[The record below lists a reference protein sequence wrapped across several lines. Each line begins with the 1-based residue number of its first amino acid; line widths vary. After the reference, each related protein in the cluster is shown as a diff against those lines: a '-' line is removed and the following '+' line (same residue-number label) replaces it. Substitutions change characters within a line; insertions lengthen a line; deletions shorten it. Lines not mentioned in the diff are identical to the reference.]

1 MEGPMIRK
9 INPQTILSKLK
20 LIQNEHADQIP
31 SKYLDSL
38 KCALHSNLHAYHIT
52 KETYL
57 ISTYALRQKDLN
69 NCLLLYNRCENISQ
83 YLQESLSNIRIIILC
98 QNSKHQF
105 CLHLKNS
112 VALALISRNNL
123 RFHKNF
129 CHEVSHLFA
138 LSNNKYIDEGIA
150 VFIEKAALL
159 FDNFK
164 EILKN
169 KIWLK
174 SQTALHTNKCNPYTY
189 GCVVIASV
197 ILDNHK
203 NIRPFLDLCK
213 QTTPKKCLELMHI
226 AIQKHFKKQT
236 ITPRKLENPNQEYF
250 LGNNRSFLK
259 HISYILT
266 KPVKILNFQDWL
278 NLARCVFLI
287 PIDQTAQQL
296 AESFRFTHHSPPY
309 DKIAWLFQIINK
321 IHNIQLIKNRQEIA
335 EQTRKIILEISHN
348 AQDKQI
354 GKDVLLMIEILEKY
368 TPKYSTKNHPKVY
381 YNDF

>member
-1 MEGPMIRK
+1 MENPMIRK

-69 NCLLLYNRCENISQ
+69 DCLLLYNRCENISQ

-105 CLHLKNS
+105 CLLLKNS

-278 NLARCVFLI
+278 NLTRCTFLA
-287 PIDQTAQQL
+287 PVNQTAKQL
-296 AESFRFTHHSPPY
+296 TESFQSAHHSPPY
-309 DKIAWLFQIINK
+309 DKIAWLFKIINK
-321 IHNIQLIKNRQEIA
+321 IHNIQSIKNSQKIA
-335 EQTRKIILEISHN
+335 ERTRKIILEISYN
-348 AQDKQI
+348 TQDEQI
-354 GKDVLLMIEILEKY
+354 GNDVLLMIEILEKY
-368 TPKYSTKNHPKVY
+368 IPNTAQKSILKGY